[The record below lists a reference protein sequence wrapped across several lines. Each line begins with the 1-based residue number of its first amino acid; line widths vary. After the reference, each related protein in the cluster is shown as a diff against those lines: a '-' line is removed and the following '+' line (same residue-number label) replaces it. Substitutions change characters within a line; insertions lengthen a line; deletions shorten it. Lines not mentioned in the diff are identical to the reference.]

1 MLIISKNRAWIF
13 YIYILIG
20 LIFIFNITNIESRK
34 IYDYIILLLSYF
46 IVVGLFTITCV
57 KGKVKFFE
65 PYTIISSLY
74 ICIMIIY
81 PIYDYT
87 RHNYLKEGI
96 DVSNGCIKGTLIFIL
111 SYIFFHLGYKS
122 TKINVQKKIKLFSE
136 IDKMNNQIIYY
147 ISLIWWIVSFIACL
161 YVQTSRGFSLSYIF
175 SFGKNISNIG
185 EMKNSGVLFL
195 INFGPTM
202 VMSLILIWNYSRN
215 RVVKINILIL
225 TLIYLF
231 MRNGR
236 WLVLIVSL
244 APIVY
249 FSIKNNKEPSK
260 KKILFLVICGM
271 TILSIMQF
279 VRGNIA
285 NHQSLVNTNLR
296 EIFSLETYFAPL
308 ESDFSTYKAYYA
320 IVEKM
325 PSKLNYLYGEGMI
338 GYTLALGIPRALWP
352 TKPSAASVKVIAAT
366 LNERAVMNGQAYPN
380 IGEFYSEFGIIGC
393 FVLMFLYGKIS
404 SKIKIL
410 CMQNSK
416 SALIVYS
423 CLWPFFFQLTA
434 RIFSSNIYYMIFAM
448 FPIVSLYL
456 LRKIKNNYY

>member
-1 MLIISKNRAWIF
+1 
-13 YIYILIG
+13 
-20 LIFIFNITNIESRK
+20 
-34 IYDYIILLLSYF
+34 
-46 IVVGLFTITCV
+46 
-57 KGKVKFFE
+57 
-65 PYTIISSLY
+65 
-74 ICIMIIY
+74 
-81 PIYDYT
+81 
-87 RHNYLKEGI
+87 
-96 DVSNGCIKGTLIFIL
+96 
-111 SYIFFHLGYKS
+111 
-122 TKINVQKKIKLFSE
+122 
-136 IDKMNNQIIYY
+136 MNNQIIYY